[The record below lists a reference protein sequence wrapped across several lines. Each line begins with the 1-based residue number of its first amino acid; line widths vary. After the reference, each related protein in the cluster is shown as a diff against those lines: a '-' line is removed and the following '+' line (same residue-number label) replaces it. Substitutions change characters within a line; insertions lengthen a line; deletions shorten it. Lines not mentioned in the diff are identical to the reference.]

1 MVYTYIQKETRQTA
15 HRAERGIIMLKLVK
29 VGAGEYLTEDGTITV
44 GKDDGYWYAADVK
57 TSQSVVDS
65 QRTLKAIKESLE
77 WYLSRR

>member
-1 MVYTYIQKETRQTA
+1 MNSSNMLKRVREYKEV
-15 HRAERGIIMLKLVK
+15 EIMLKLIK
-29 VGAGEYLTEDGTITV
+29 IGAGEYITEDGTITV

-65 QRTLKAIKESLE
+65 QRTLKAIKELLE

>member
-1 MVYTYIQKETRQTA
+1 
-15 HRAERGIIMLKLVK
+15 MLKLIK
-29 VGAGEYLTEDGTITV
+29 IGAGEYITEDGTITV